1 MSKFITIIVIL
12 ISQIPSWIFQDDILQ
27 LQKIY
32 ATVSRL
38 PTRVLEPELY
48 IQKDPTEIFLF
59 GDLMLGRY
67 IATLRG
73 KYAESDPT
81 FPLSH
86 FQEIISTY
94 SEDPEIVAVNLEG
107 PITDETISYCDLCF
121 SFKPEVASLI
131 KQQGIT
137 MAMLA
142 NNHMRNQGENGYEDT
157 RIYLTEAGV
166 NYVGVP
172 NEINELSSYIQE
184 INGIKIGWLGFNEVE
199 ATLDYTQAISLTKQV
214 AEESDFTIVAI
225 HWGTEYV
232 NTPSSKIQDYGHQFI
247 DAGADV
253 VWGTHPHVIESI
265 ENYSD
270 GMIFYSLGNL
280 AFDQYWSAGTQEGLG
295 VMIKIEDKDEVDDPT
310 FTLIPLKLTDNKGDP
325 YLMEGEQKTSMLA
338 RLKKYSETIG
348 VMIDENMNFDD
359 GILRP
364 W

>member
-1 MSKFITIIVIL
+1 M
-12 ISQIPSWIFQDDILQ
+12 
-27 LQKIY
+27 
-32 ATVSRL
+32 
-38 PTRVLEPELY
+38 
-48 IQKDPTEIFLF
+48 
-59 GDLMLGRY
+59 
-67 IATLRG
+67 
-73 KYAESDPT
+73 
-81 FPLSH
+81 
-86 FQEIISTY
+86 
-94 SEDPEIVAVNLEG
+94 
-107 PITDETISYCDLCF
+107 
-121 SFKPEVASLI
+121 
-131 KQQGIT
+131 
-137 MAMLA
+137 
-142 NNHMRNQGENGYEDT
+142 
-157 RIYLTEAGV
+157 
-166 NYVGVP
+166 
-172 NEINELSSYIQE
+172 
-184 INGIKIGWLGFNEVE
+184 E